1 VITFNAND
9 TGRVSTLA
17 TTQAIIFLEPRGG
30 CLLVKTLVTRLRAGK
45 DHSKLEKQLEG
56 LICETCLPV
65 MSENY
70 QSIFE
75 PIFFLLSMDC
85 SAVWPQLLSR
95 ER

>member
-56 LICETCLPV
+56 LILVRSSPNDRHHREPSGKPRLLPHK
-65 MSENY
+65 
-70 QSIFE
+70 
-75 PIFFLLSMDC
+75 FL
-85 SAVWPQLLSR
+85 
-95 ER
+95 